1 MIALKLAL
9 RNLLRNRWR
18 SGLTLGGVVVAVGL
32 MVWTIAFYEGWIVA
46 MVRGATS
53 VDTGH
58 IQVQA
63 AGWAANPRVYES
75 FPLNERLLDA
85 VASVPDVRAISPRI
99 EAYGLVG
106 NEARSRVARLVGV
119 DPARDAAA
127 TPVEQGLLSG
137 RWLTEAPAPDG
148 EPREVV
154 LGADLADL
162 LRAAPDSELV
172 VFLEAADGSLGNDV
186 LRVVG
191 TVRTGNTEVDQSAAF
206 LHLADAQRLTALEG
220 RVHTLLVR
228 TDDPSRARATAGALG
243 AAMGARVG
251 APADSE
257 TVAED
262 VLVVRPWQDILP
274 ALDQMIL
281 LFRRSYWFMYLIIY
295 LVAAVGILNTQ
306 RMSALERRREFGVLQ
321 AVGMRPARL
330 FRTLQCET
338 VALGVAGA
346 LTGVLMGGL
355 LAWHHA
361 TAGFDMTLLS
371 DQASFSMM
379 GVAFSDRLYFVLTPA
394 ALAQP
399 VAVMAVVAL
408 LSGLVPA
415 LAAARIDPAPTIV
428 GRT

>member
-1 MIALKLAL
+1 
-9 RNLLRNRWR
+9 
-18 SGLTLGGVVVAVGL
+18 
-32 MVWTIAFYEGWIVA
+32 
-46 MVRGATS
+46 
-53 VDTGH
+53 
-58 IQVQA
+58 
-63 AGWAANPRVYES
+63 
-75 FPLNERLLDA
+75 
-85 VASVPDVRAISPRI
+85 
-99 EAYGLVG
+99 
-106 NEARSRVARLVGV
+106 
-119 DPARDAAA
+119 
-127 TPVEQGLLSG
+127 
-137 RWLTEAPAPDG
+137 
-148 EPREVV
+148 
-154 LGADLADL
+154 
-162 LRAAPDSELV
+162 
-172 VFLEAADGSLGNDV
+172 
-186 LRVVG
+186 
-191 TVRTGNTEVDQSAAF
+191 
-206 LHLADAQRLTALEG
+206 
-220 RVHTLLVR
+220 
-228 TDDPSRARATAGALG
+228 
-243 AAMGARVG
+243 MGARVG

-346 LTGVLMGGL
+346 LTGALLGGL

-415 LAAARIDPAPTIV
+415 LAAARIDPAPTIA